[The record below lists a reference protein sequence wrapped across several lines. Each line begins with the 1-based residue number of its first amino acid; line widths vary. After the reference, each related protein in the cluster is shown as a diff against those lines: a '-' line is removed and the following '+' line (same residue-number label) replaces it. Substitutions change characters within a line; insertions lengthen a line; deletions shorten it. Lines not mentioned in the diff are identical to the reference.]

1 MKSENPSRDV
11 PKGAC
16 RNVYAALGAA
26 GISAT
31 LLGTVLLF
39 TPQRVGAFWP
49 FSTVRAA
56 DGDTPILH
64 DPSLNLLAAA
74 LNSDPNPSKGDSL
87 LPLSEGSALIA
98 NSGPDGTLPGAPDD
112 SDTSSGASSN
122 ASISVYTVKDGDSIS
137 GIASHFGISV
147 NTILWAN
154 DLTVKSTIKPGM
166 TLVIL
171 PVSGTQHTVTSG
183 ETLYSIAATFK
194 ASAQEIATF
203 NGLDEGATVVVGSTL
218 VIPGGEV
225 STTAPAPTTTHK
237 TSSTTTKTTSS
248 ASSSSTKGTSVSVKA
263 DLGTPAASG
272 SSYYENPVPGAILY
286 QGIHGN
292 NAVDLSAPSGTPIH
306 AAAAGT
312 VIISKGDAAWNGGY
326 GSYVVVSHSN
336 GTQTLY
342 AHMSKDII
350 SVGDTVSQGQL
361 LGYVGETGEATGNH
375 LHFEVRGAK
384 NPFAYSCTL
393 MSKCY

>member
-1 MKSENPSRDV
+1 M
-11 PKGAC
+11 PKGAR

-31 LLGTVLLF
+31 LLGTVLLL
-39 TPQRVGAFWP
+39 TPARVGAFWP
-49 FSTVRAA
+49 FTTAQAA
-56 DGDTPILH
+56 DGESPILH

-74 LNSDPNPSKGDSL
+74 LNTDPNPSKGDSL
-87 LPLSEGSALIA
+87 MSLSEGSALMA
-98 NSGPDGTLPGAPDD
+98 NSGPDGTLPDASTDTASAADD
-112 SDTSSGASSN
+112 SSG
-122 ASISVYTVKDGDSIS
+122 SISVYTVKDGDSIS

-171 PVSGTQHTVTSG
+171 PVSGAQHTVTKG
-183 ETLYSIAATFK
+183 ETLSSIATKFK

-203 NGLDEGATVVVGSTL
+203 NGLDAGATVVVGSTL

-225 STTAPAPTTTHK
+225 TVSASVPATTVKKPTTITK
-237 TSSTTTKTTSS
+237 TSSTSTKTTSVKIGADIS
-248 ASSSSTKGTSVSVKA
+248 APSATS
-263 DLGTPAASG
+263 GYFT
-272 SSYYENPVPGAILY
+272 NPVPGAILY

-292 NAVDLSAPSGTPIH
+292 NGVDLSAPSGTPIH

-326 GSYVVVSHSN
+326 GSYVVISHSN

-350 SVGDTVSQGQL
+350 SVGDTVSQGEL

-384 NPFAYSCTL
+384 NPFGYSCAL

>member
-1 MKSENPSRDV
+1 MRKDAR
-11 PKGAC
+11 

-31 LLGTVLLF
+31 LLGTVLLL
-39 TPQRVGAFWP
+39 TPARVGAFWP
-49 FSTVRAA
+49 FSTANAA
-56 DGDTPILH
+56 DDESPILH

-74 LNSDPNPSKGDSL
+74 LNTDPNPSKGDSL
-87 LPLSEGSALIA
+87 LPLSEGSALMA
-98 NSGPDGTLPGAPDD
+98 NSGPDGTLPDATP
-112 SDTSSGASSN
+112 DTSSSDSSSN
-122 ASISVYTVKDGDSIS
+122 GSISVYTVKNGDSIS
-137 GIASHFGISV
+137 EIASHFGISV
-147 NTILWAN
+147 STILWAN
-154 DLTVKSTIKPGM
+154 DLTTKSTIKPGM

-171 PVSGTQHTVTSG
+171 PVSGVQHTVAKG
-183 ETLYSIAATFK
+183 ETLSSIATKFK

-203 NGLDEGATVVVGSTL
+203 NGLDAGATVVVGSTL

-225 STTAPAPTTTHK
+225 TAIASAPATTVKKPSTTTTK
-237 TSSTTTKTTSS
+237 TSSTPAKT
-248 ASSSSTKGTSVSVKA
+248 ASVKVGV
-263 DLGTPAASG
+263 DLGTPSSAG
-272 SSYYENPVPGAILY
+272 SSYFENPVPGSILY

-292 NAVDLSAPSGTPIH
+292 NGVDFSAPSGTPIH

-326 GSYVVVSHSN
+326 GSYVVISHSN

-350 SVGDTVSQGQL
+350 SVGDTVSQGEL

-384 NPFAYSCTL
+384 NPFGYSCAV
-393 MSKCY
+393 MSRCY

>member
-1 MKSENPSRDV
+1 M
-11 PKGAC
+11 PKGTR

-31 LLGTVLLF
+31 LLGTVLLL
-39 TPQRVGAFWP
+39 TPARVGAFWP
-49 FSTVRAA
+49 FSTAKAA
-56 DGDTPILH
+56 DGGTPILH
-64 DPSLNLLAAA
+64 DPSLNILAAA
-74 LNSDPNPSKGDSL
+74 LNTDPNPSKGDSL
-87 LPLSEGSALIA
+87 LPLSEGSALMA
-98 NSGPDGTLPGAPDD
+98 NSGPDGALPDVSASN
-112 SDTSSGASSN
+112 SDTSTDSGSSG
-122 ASISVYTVKDGDSIS
+122 SISVYTVKNGDSIS

-154 DLTVKSTIKPGM
+154 DLTIKSTIKPGM

-183 ETLYSIAATFK
+183 ETLSSIAIKFK

-203 NGLDEGATVVVGSTL
+203 NGLDAGATVVVGSTL

-225 STTAPAPTTTHK
+225 TASAATPTTVHKLATTATK
-237 TSSTTTKTTSS
+237 TSSTAVVAKTTSVKIKADISAPS
-248 ASSSSTKGTSVSVKA
+248 ASSG
-263 DLGTPAASG
+263 
-272 SSYYENPVPGAILY
+272 YYANPVPGAILY

-292 NAVDLSAPSGTPIH
+292 NGVDLSAPSGTPIH
-306 AAAAGT
+306 AAAGGT
-312 VIISKGDAAWNGGY
+312 VILSKGDGGWNGGY
-326 GSYVVVSHSN
+326 GSYVVISHAN

-342 AHMSKDII
+342 SHMSKDII
-350 SVGDTVSQGQL
+350 SVGDVVSQGQL

-384 NPFAYSCTL
+384 NPFGYSCTL